1 MIRVSAV
8 SYTNS
13 IPFVYGLTHSDIQQ
27 EINLSLDIPSQC
39 ADKLIQGQA
48 DIGLVPVAILPQIP
62 NGKIISNFC
71 IGAIGRV
78 DTVMLYSQVP
88 LDKIKRIWLDFQS
101 RTSVQ
106 LVKVLCSEYWNISPE
121 FLTAQPGYE
130 KDIKGE
136 DAGVIIGDR
145 CFAMVGNY
153 KFSYDLPEY
162 WFQFTGL
169 PFVFAVWLSNKPLHE
184 DFVKRFNQA
193 LQFGL
198 LNKEKA
204 MDKFLPS
211 NLSRE
216 LASNYL
222 NHRISYAFDSSKQQ
236 GLQLFLSKIKK

>member
-27 EINLSLDIPSQC
+27 EIDLSLDIPSHC
-39 ADKLIQGQA
+39 ADKLILGQA

-62 NGKIISNFC
+62 HGNIISNFC
-71 IGAIGRV
+71 IGAIGKV

-88 LDKIKRIWLDFQS
+88 LEKIKRIWLDFQS

-106 LVKVLCSEYWNISPE
+106 LVQVLCREYWHIAPE
-121 FLTAQPGYE
+121 FLVAQPGYE
-130 KDIKGE
+130 KAIREE
-136 DAGVIIGDR
+136 DAGVVIGDR
-145 CFAMVGNY
+145 CFAKAGKY
-153 KFSYDLPEY
+153 IFSYDLPEH

-169 PFVFAVWLSNKPLHE
+169 PFVFAVWLSNKPLKE
-184 DFVKRFNQA
+184 DFVQRFNQA

-198 LNKEKA
+198 LHKEQA

-216 LASNYL
+216 IASTYL
-222 NHRISYAFDSSKQQ
+222 NHRISYAFDASKQQ
-236 GLQLFLSKIKK
+236 GLQLFLSKI